1 MTMSA
6 ETQPAPSYQ
15 LEDQS
20 ILSQIKELFAPD
32 GAAEREHNARPESAG
47 FGSIHY
53 SLVTNLRPERVLA
66 IGSRHGYVPSLIA
79 LALKANGSGK
89 LDFVDAN
96 YGDTTHGVDVAFGG
110 VENWSGDPAEKF
122 ARFGLRD
129 VISIHI
135 QRSSDFFAACESK
148 FGYIYLD
155 GNHSYEGSRYDF
167 EESLK
172 LATDNALIVLHDV
185 AVVQP
190 GFGVN
195 QLFAELDETRFNKI
209 LIPAWPGLGIV
220 QRKGEKA

>member
-1 MTMSA
+1 MSA
-6 ETQPAPSYQ
+6 EPQPAPDFL

-20 ILSQIKELFAPD
+20 ILSQIKESFAPD
-32 GAAEREHNARPESAG
+32 GAAEREHNARPDSAG

-53 SLVTNLRPERVLA
+53 SLITNLRPERVLA
-66 IGSRHGYVPSLIA
+66 IGSRHGYVPSIIA
-79 LALKANGSGK
+79 LALKANGAGK

-110 VENWSGDPAEKF
+110 VENWTGDPAEKF
-122 ARFGLRD
+122 SRFGLRD
-129 VISIHI
+129 VISFHI

-148 FGYIYLD
+148 YGYIYLD

-172 LATDNALIVLHDV
+172 LAADGALIVLHDV
-185 AVVQP
+185 AVTQP

-195 QLFAELDETRFNKI
+195 RLFAELEESRYSKI

-220 QRKGEKA
+220 QRKVEAKA

>member
-1 MTMSA
+1 MSA
-6 ETQPAPSYQ
+6 DPQPAPRYQ

-20 ILSQIKELFAPD
+20 ILAQIKESFAPD
-32 GAAEREHNARPESAG
+32 GAAEREHNARPDSAG

-53 SLVTNLRPERVLA
+53 SLITNLRPERVLA
-66 IGSRHGYVPSLIA
+66 IGSRHGYVPSIIA
-79 LALKANGSGK
+79 LALKTNGSGT

-110 VENWSGDPAEKF
+110 VENWSGDPADKF
-122 ARFGLRD
+122 SRFGLLD
-129 VISIHI
+129 AISFHI
-135 QRSSDFFAACESK
+135 QRSSDFFAACKSK

-172 LATDNALIVLHDV
+172 VATDGALIVLHDV

-195 QLFAELDETRFNKI
+195 RMFGELDETRYNKI
-209 LIPAWPGLGIV
+209 LIPSWPGLGIV

>member
-1 MTMSA
+1 MSA
-6 ETQPAPSYQ
+6 ETQPAPSYR

-20 ILSQIKELFAPD
+20 ILSQLKESFAPD
-32 GAAEREHNARPESAG
+32 GAAEREHNARPDSAG

-53 SLVTNLRPERVLA
+53 SLITNLRPERVLA

-79 LALKANGSGK
+79 LALKANGSGT

-96 YGDTTHGVDVAFGG
+96 YGDETHGVNVAFGG
-110 VENWSGDPAEKF
+110 VENWSGEPAEKF
-122 ARFGLRD
+122 SRFGLSD

-135 QRSSDFFAACESK
+135 QPSSDFFAACESK
-148 FGYIYLD
+148 YGYIYLD

-167 EESLK
+167 EESWK
-172 LATDNALIVLHDV
+172 VATAEALIVLHDV
-185 AVVQP
+185 AVTQP

-195 QLFAELDETRFNKI
+195 RLFTELDESRYNKI

-220 QRKGEKA
+220 QRKGEAKS

>member
-1 MTMSA
+1 MSA
-6 ETQPAPSYQ
+6 DPQPAPSYH

-20 ILSQIKELFAPD
+20 ILSQIKETFAPD
-32 GAAEREHNARPESAG
+32 GAAEREHNARPHSAG

-53 SLVTNLRPERVLA
+53 SLITNLRPERVLA
-66 IGSRHGYVPSLIA
+66 IGSRHGYVPSIIA
-79 LALKANGSGK
+79 LALKANGSGT

-110 VENWSGDPAEKF
+110 VENWSGDPADKF
-122 ARFGLRD
+122 SRFGLRD
-129 VISIHI
+129 AISFHI
-135 QRSSDFFAACESK
+135 QRSSDFFAACKSK
-148 FGYIYLD
+148 FAYIYLD

-172 LATDNALIVLHDV
+172 LATDDALIVLHDV

-190 GFGVN
+190 GFGVK
-195 QLFAELDETRFNKI
+195 QMFAELDETRYNKI

-220 QRKGEKA
+220 QQKGEQA

>member
-1 MTMSA
+1 MSA
-6 ETQPAPSYQ
+6 ETQPALNYR

-20 ILSQIKELFAPD
+20 ILKQIKESFAPD
-32 GAAEREHNARPESAG
+32 GAAEREHNAQPESAG

-53 SLVTNLRPERVLA
+53 SLITNLRPEKVLA
-66 IGSRHGYVPSLIA
+66 IGSRHGYVPSIIA
-79 LALKANGSGK
+79 LALKANGSGA

-110 VENWSGDPAEKF
+110 VENWSGNPAEKF
-122 ARFGLRD
+122 SRFGLRD
-129 VISIHI
+129 VISVHI

-148 FGYIYLD
+148 YGYIYLD
-155 GNHSYEGSRYDF
+155 GNHSYEGCQFDF

-172 LATDNALIVLHDV
+172 VATDSALIVLHDV
-185 AVVQP
+185 AVTQP

-195 QLFAELDETRFNKI
+195 RLFTELDESRYNKI

-220 QRKGEKA
+220 QRKGESKS